1 MQQLFPITQLC
12 EYMWAHLAST
22 LIGDAGDQTFHMY
35 IGHGQNG
42 KSVLMD
48 LMGMVLGNYKGDVP
62 LSVLTDRR
70 TKVGGLSPELV
81 MLKGVRYAVINEPQ
95 KEDRINEGMMKQL
108 TSGMDPIQARAPY
121 MTTVLTY
128 VPQFK
133 LALCS
138 NAFMEIRAQD
148 HGTWRRIRVVD
159 FMSLFTDEPVANDP
173 NKPYQFKLDTKV
185 KDEKVP
191 LWKEVFAALLV
202 EKAFQT
208 GGKLPSCDIV
218 KASSQSYRQRQD
230 VIAEFIAEKI
240 VEDKTS
246 IITKQELKLV
256 FSNWYENTYGKGGP
270 KQKDVHEYMDKT
282 FAKCAIRKVWTGV
295 RIRYETDYIQDAEEQ
310 PVDEKDIVHVS
321 VEDF

>member
-1 MQQLFPITQLC
+1 
-12 EYMWAHLAST
+12 
-22 LIGDAGDQTFHMY
+22 
-35 IGHGQNG
+35 
-42 KSVLMD
+42 
-48 LMGMVLGNYKGDVP
+48 
-62 LSVLTDRR
+62 
-70 TKVGGLSPELV
+70 
-81 MLKGVRYAVINEPQ
+81 
-95 KEDRINEGMMKQL
+95 
-108 TSGMDPIQARAPY
+108 
-121 MTTVLTY
+121 
-128 VPQFK
+128 
-133 LALCS
+133 
-138 NAFMEIRAQD
+138 MEIRAQD

-202 EKAFQT
+202 ENAFQT

-256 FSNWYENTYGKGGP
+256 FSNWYEIRMAKADRNKRMFTNIWTKRLLSALY
-270 KQKDVHEYMDKT
+270 
-282 FAKCAIRKVWTGV
+282 AKCGRACVYAMKRIIFRMRKNSPWMKKILFT
-295 RIRYETDYIQDAEEQ
+295 
-310 PVDEKDIVHVS
+310 
-321 VEDF
+321 